1 MNNMKPHLKSIIAIL
16 AVLALVLVTGCTDD
30 KSAKA
35 SQIENKLLKDNSHAS
50 NEEQPENK
58 VQIKTFVS
66 KEGGFS
72 LKQPEKWNGYV
83 GAIDEKG
90 DPITGAAWET
100 SFYLLKDGKPDI
112 DAGSIMTITKLPRS
126 QHEAIVAEDGPSTS
140 HILGESK
147 EYVWVMTTPQS
158 NPYDEKSEAY
168 KSFNTM
174 LVDGD
179 FINMHFKVN
188 D

>member
-1 MNNMKPHLKSIIAIL
+1 MNNMKHLKSIIAIL
-16 AVLALVLVTGCTDD
+16 AVLALVLVTGCTDN
-30 KSAKA
+30 KSAEA
-35 SQIENKLLKDNSHAS
+35 SQIKDKLLKDTSQTS

-83 GAIDEKG
+83 GAIGEKG
-90 DPITGAAWET
+90 DPITGATWET

-112 DAGSIMTITKLPRS
+112 DAGSIMTITKLPRA
-126 QHEAIVAEDGPSTS
+126 QHDAIVAEDGPSAS

-147 EYVWVMTTPQS
+147 EYVWLMTTPQS

-168 KSFNTM
+168 KRFNTM
-174 LVDGD
+174 LVDGE

-188 D
+188 N